1 MNKKRNPEIVQ
12 ILDELL
18 AKDALNQEE
27 RTAVNRAKNFY
38 KDNTYTNDRDSFYA
52 REMEDYVNSFGTD
65 EEKFAES
72 CSHFHRTLQQSL
84 MRLIVKIISK
94 FATLD
99 TDGRNERAVA
109 LAKKLDNAIREDGGG
124 YMPFV

>member
-1 MNKKRNPEIVQ
+1 MSKKRNPEIVQ

-18 AKDALNQEE
+18 AKDLLDQEE
-27 RTAVNRAKNFY
+27 RTAVNQAKSFY
-38 KDNTYTNDRDSFYA
+38 KDNTYTDDRDAFYA
-52 REMEDYVNSFGTD
+52 REMEDYVNSFITD
-65 EEKFAES
+65 EEKFAEA

-84 MRLIVKIISK
+84 MRLIVEIISK

-109 LAKKLDNAIREDGGG
+109 LAKKLDNVIKEDGG

>member
-1 MNKKRNPEIVQ
+1 MNKKIKPEIVRV
-12 ILDELL
+12 LDELL
-18 AKDALNQEE
+18 TKNVLTQEE
-27 RTAVNRAKNFY
+27 NEAVSCARNFY
-38 KDNTYTNDRDSFYA
+38 VDNTYANSRDAFYA

-65 EEKFAES
+65 EEKFAEA

-84 MRLIVKIISK
+84 MRLIVKIIAK

-99 TDGRNERAVA
+99 TDGSNERAVA
-109 LAKKLDNAIREDGGG
+109 LAKKLDNVIKEDGG

>member
-1 MNKKRNPEIVQ
+1 MNNKRNPEIVRV
-12 ILDELL
+12 LDELL
-18 AKDALNQEE
+18 TKNVLTQEE
-27 RTAVNRAKNFY
+27 NEAVSRARHFY
-38 KDNTYTNDRDSFYA
+38 ADNTYIDSRDAFYA

-65 EEKFAES
+65 EEKFAET

-84 MRLIVKIISK
+84 MRLIIKIISNL
-94 FATLD
+94 ATLD

-109 LAKKLDNAIREDGGG
+109 LAKKLDNVIREDGG

>member
-1 MNKKRNPEIVQ
+1 MSKKRNPEIVQ
-12 ILDELL
+12 VLDELL
-18 AKDALNQEE
+18 AKNVLTQEE
-27 RTAVNRAKNFY
+27 NEAVSRARHFY
-38 KDNTYTNDRDSFYA
+38 VDNTYTNSRDAFYA

-65 EEKFAES
+65 EEKFAEA

-84 MRLIVKIISK
+84 MRLIVKIIAK

-109 LAKKLDNAIREDGGG
+109 LAKKLDNVIKEDGG

>member
-1 MNKKRNPEIVQ
+1 MSKKRNPEIVQ
-12 ILDELL
+12 VLDELL
-18 AKDALNQEE
+18 TKNVLTQEE
-27 RTAVNRAKNFY
+27 NEAVSRARHFY
-38 KDNTYTNDRDSFYA
+38 VDNTYIDSRDDFYA

-84 MRLIVKIISK
+84 MRVIVKIISK

-99 TDGRNERAVA
+99 TDGRN
-109 LAKKLDNAIREDGGG
+109 
-124 YMPFV
+124 

>member
-1 MNKKRNPEIVQ
+1 MFKKRNPEIVQ

-18 AKDALNQEE
+18 AKDVLNQEE
-27 RTAVNRAKNFY
+27 RTAVHRAKNFY
-38 KDNTYTNDRDSFYA
+38 KDNTYTVERDAFYA
-52 REMEDYVNSFGTD
+52 REMEEYVNSFGTD
-65 EEKFAES
+65 EEKFAET

-84 MRLIVKIISK
+84 MRLVVKIISK

-109 LAKKLDNAIREDGGG
+109 LAKKLDNVIREDGG

>member
-18 AKDALNQEE
+18 AKDVLNQEE

-38 KDNTYTNDRDSFYA
+38 EDNTYADSRDAFYA

-65 EEKFAES
+65 EEKFAEA

-84 MRLIVKIISK
+84 MRLIVKIVSK

-109 LAKKLDNAIREDGGG
+109 LAKKLDNVIREDGG

>member
-18 AKDALNQEE
+18 AKDVLNQEE

-38 KDNTYTNDRDSFYA
+38 EDNTYADSRDAFYA

-65 EEKFAES
+65 EEKFAEA

-109 LAKKLDNAIREDGGG
+109 LAKKLDNVIREDGG

>member
-1 MNKKRNPEIVQ
+1 MSKKRIPEIVQ
-12 ILDELL
+12 VLDELL
-18 AKDALNQEE
+18 KKDVLIKEE
-27 RTAVNRAKNFY
+27 KEAVRHARNFY
-38 KDNTYTNDRDSFYA
+38 VDNTYKDDRDAFYA

-65 EEKFAES
+65 EEKFAEA

-84 MRLIVKIISK
+84 MRLIVRIISK

-109 LAKKLDNAIREDGGG
+109 LAKKLDKVIKDDGG

>member
-1 MNKKRNPEIVQ
+1 MSKKRNPEIVQ

-18 AKDALNQEE
+18 AKDVLNQEE

-38 KDNTYTNDRDSFYA
+38 EDNTYTNGRDAFYA

-65 EEKFAES
+65 EEKFAEA

-109 LAKKLDNAIREDGGG
+109 LAKKLDNVIREDGG

>member
-1 MNKKRNPEIVQ
+1 MSKKRNPEIVQ

-18 AKDALNQEE
+18 AKDVLNQEE

-38 KDNTYTNDRDSFYA
+38 EDNTYVDSRDAFYA

-65 EEKFAES
+65 EEKFAEA

-109 LAKKLDNAIREDGGG
+109 LAKKLDNVIREDGG

>member
-1 MNKKRNPEIVQ
+1 MNKKIKPEIVRV
-12 ILDELL
+12 LDELL
-18 AKDALNQEE
+18 TKNVLTQEE
-27 RTAVNRAKNFY
+27 NEAVSCARNFY
-38 KDNTYTNDRDSFYA
+38 VDNTYANSRDAFYA

-65 EEKFAES
+65 EEKFAEA

-109 LAKKLDNAIREDGGG
+109 LAKKLDNVIREDGG

>member
-1 MNKKRNPEIVQ
+1 MSKKRNPEIVQ
-12 ILDELL
+12 VLDELL
-18 AKDALNQEE
+18 TKNVLTQEE
-27 RTAVNRAKNFY
+27 NEAVSRARHFY
-38 KDNTYTNDRDSFYA
+38 VDNTYIDSRDDFYA

-84 MRLIVKIISK
+84 MRLIVGGGGK

-109 LAKKLDNAIREDGGG
+109 LAKKLDNVIREDGG

>member
-1 MNKKRNPEIVQ
+1 MFKKRNPEIVQ

-18 AKDALNQEE
+18 AKDVLNQEE

-38 KDNTYTNDRDSFYA
+38 KDNTYTGDRDDFYA
-52 REMEDYVNSFGTD
+52 REMEDYVNSFGTN
-65 EEKFAES
+65 EEKFAET
-72 CSHFHRTLQQSL
+72 CSRFHRTLQQSL

-109 LAKKLDNAIREDGGG
+109 LAKKLDNVIREDGG
-124 YMPFV
+124 YMPLV

>member
-1 MNKKRNPEIVQ
+1 MYKKRKPEIVRV
-12 ILDELL
+12 LNELL
-18 AKDALNQEE
+18 SKNVLTQEE
-27 RTAVNRAKNFY
+27 KEAVSRVSFFY
-38 KDNTYTNDRDSFYA
+38 VDNTYTDSRDAFYA
-52 REMEDYVNSFGTD
+52 REMEDYINSFGTD

-72 CSHFHRTLQQSL
+72 CSQFHRTLQQSL

-109 LAKKLDNAIREDGGG
+109 LAKKLDNVIREDGG
-124 YMPFV
+124 YMPFI